1 MIESACVSVRENEW
15 EEICARAIDALQQA
29 IMRSGT

>member
-15 EEICARAIDALQQA
+15 EEICARALDALA
-29 IMRSGT
+29 IMLSCT